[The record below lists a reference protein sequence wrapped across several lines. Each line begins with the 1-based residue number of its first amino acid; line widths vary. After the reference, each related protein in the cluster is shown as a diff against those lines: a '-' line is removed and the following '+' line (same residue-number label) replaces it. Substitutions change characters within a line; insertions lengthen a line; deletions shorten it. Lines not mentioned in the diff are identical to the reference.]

1 MRRVWVAVICV
12 LLLVAAAAWSVFY
25 ATVGRNILS
34 DRLSDWAERRASP
47 LLYRA
52 ALAVNPYDTDSR
64 LWLAEHWRK
73 TGDLPRAEALLR
85 EGAAEYALGPELFLA
100 LAVMQVE
107 DGRLDDACATLD
119 SVPEG
124 WLSRRVALLRPENA
138 EAPPSGRYAAGRTFP
153 LEGGGGMAWYR
164 LNAGLW
170 TLYGAPLEL
179 QEGRHRLEVLT
190 LDEHCVPSPVAEYWY
205 TVEQPLRTAGTGSTG
220 S

>member
-34 DRLSDWAERRASP
+34 DKLSAWAERRGSP

-52 ALAVNPYDTDSR
+52 ALAVNPYDTEAR

-73 TGDLPRAEALLR
+73 SGQLSRAEGLLR
-85 EGAAEYALGPELFLA
+85 EGAADYALGPELFLA

-119 SVPEG
+119 GVPEG
-124 WLSRRVALLRPENA
+124 WLSRRVSLLRPENA
-138 EAPPSGRYAAGRTFP
+138 QAPPSGSYAAGRAFP
-153 LEGGGGMAWYR
+153 LEGGEGRAWYR
-164 LNAGLW
+164 LNQGLW

-179 QEGRHRLEVLT
+179 QTGRHRLEVLT
-190 LDEHCVPSPVAEYWY
+190 LDGHGVPSPVEEYRY
-205 TVEQPLRTAGTGSTG
+205 TVEAVG
-220 S
+220 

>member
-1 MRRVWVAVICV
+1 MRRIWVAVICV
-12 LLLVAAAAWSVFY
+12 LFLVTVAICSVFY

-34 DRLSDWAERRASP
+34 DKLSVWAERRGSP

-52 ALAVNPYDTDSR
+52 ALSVNPYDTESR

-73 TGDLPRAEALLR
+73 AGDLPRAEALLR
-85 EGAAEYALGPELFLA
+85 EGAADYALGPELFLA

-119 SVPEG
+119 STPEG
-124 WLSRRVALLRPENA
+124 WLAHKVALLRPENA
-138 EAPPSGRYAAGRTFP
+138 EAPPSGSYAEGRRFP

-190 LDEHCVPSPVAEYWY
+190 LDEHGVPSSVAEYRY
-205 TVEQPLRTAGTGSTG
+205 MVASVR
-220 S
+220 